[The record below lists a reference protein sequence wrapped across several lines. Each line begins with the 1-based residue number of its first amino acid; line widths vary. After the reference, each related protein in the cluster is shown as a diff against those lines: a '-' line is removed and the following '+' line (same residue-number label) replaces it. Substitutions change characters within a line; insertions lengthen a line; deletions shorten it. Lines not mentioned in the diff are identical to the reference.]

1 MGATPLNEQYVLYN
15 EVAKILDAKKIHIY
29 KSYVGNY
36 LTSMDMMGASLAI
49 TKLDDELKRMHKEIN
64 EIREELKRNL
74 ESIPDSK

>member
-1 MGATPLNEQYVLYN
+1 
-15 EVAKILDAKKIHIY
+15 
-29 KSYVGNY
+29 
-36 LTSMDMMGASLAI
+36 MDMMGASLTI

>member
-1 MGATPLNEQYVLYN
+1 
-15 EVAKILDAKKIHIY
+15 
-29 KSYVGNY
+29 
-36 LTSMDMMGASLAI
+36 MDMMGASLAI

>member
-1 MGATPLNEQYVLYN
+1 MYCTMKWQRYWMQ
-15 EVAKILDAKKIHIY
+15 KIHIY